1 MTLMPPA
8 EEGKTSLPTIRQA
21 NDLQRR
27 TADLGSAKLQF
38 DHQSHPQQEP
48 CWRLQK
54 LRKQKSP
61 RLLPTNGTLLTSR
74 EISELV
80 GKSDDEVLETLLDDR
95 LSAST
100 FIEYLQQHHGTPQ
113 RLLPWL
119 HTLTALV
126 VKVGL
131 LLESTRFLSCD
142 LTLAKVLM
150 HMQTSARALC
160 GARRA
165 LGFIVSH
172 QEATVTRVND
182 KGEVVAE
189 SRESLATGTSFAA
202 HCARAGEPL
211 LVGPPGTPQRNV
223 LHLNVDSGSGCR
235 PETSLCVPCLDH
247 AGRVLAVIQVIDRIG
262 NWSFGREQ
270 VLLLQRFSVQ
280 CGISLRDAGCG
291 VPAVAASGEAAH
303 PGTLRHRRQLHQ
315 GRPEASH
322 RELASIKGRMPPK
335 PAPAPPRKPPTAT
348 IGIQCDLILAPLL
361 NTGQLP
367 RSDSLTQLLS
377 AQPTPRGPSPRADTA
392 VEGTPRPA
400 EVGGGAPATDG
411 HLTVRLPQ
419 PETTANG
426 DDEPESAH
434 DNGEQLDLPAASSE
448 QQVEPAP
455 LAENH
460 ALPEISTMKTPPGN
474 MEFSGEHAA
483 DSGLSEDTV
492 RVDTNLVEPSLE

>member
-291 VPAVAASGEAAH
+291 VPAVAASGEAVA
-303 PGTLRHRRQLHQ
+303 
-315 GRPEASH
+315 AAH
-322 RELASIKGRMPPK
+322 REATSPRSPRSQSPRARSIKGRMPPK